1 MAENK
6 RKKSAG
12 KNKAT
17 GGFSGLRKLLA
28 SPKVTVVMFGLAVIL
43 LLGSSIGGAR
53 AALTYTSQYYNSR
66 VQMYNI
72 GVSLCEQSG
81 NHEPRRVSWRN
92 YDADKAEYWDE
103 DELRDE
109 ADNSLLTDLLEPGEE
124 FQVGRSYP
132 ERLYVENT
140 GVIDQYV
147 RVTLYKY
154 WVVTERDAEGN
165 YLRDSEGNVIR
176 TKRPELSPALI
187 DLHLINCGGSG
198 EGKPWIVDEGSSTRE
213 RTVLYYRDILKAP
226 GEGVAPEE
234 TVTADLTDYLR
245 IDSSAA
251 DAVYQTTEKTGAYTT
266 ITTTY
271 VYDGIEFRI
280 KAQVDAVQT
289 HSPQDAI
296 WSAWGRE
303 VELDENGSLISVK

>member
-12 KNKAT
+12 KNKAS
-17 GGFSGLRKLLA
+17 GRFSGLRKFLA

-81 NHEPRRVSWRN
+81 NREPRRVSWRN
-92 YDADKAEYWDE
+92 YDADRAEYWDE
-103 DELRDE
+103 DELKDE

-176 TKRPELSPALI
+176 TKLPELSPALI

-198 EGKPWIVDEGSSTRE
+198 EDQPWIVDEGSSTRE

-245 IDSSAA
+245 IDSSVA
-251 DAVYQTTEKTGAYTT
+251 DAVYQTTEKNGAYTT